1 MIFFGRDDSFCSPKY
16 RSAEPDEFIKIYCKI
31 MIVFIKQLMNMSEK
45 ILQSKIRTK
54 RGIVGYVNKEID
66 NIYVTCNI

>member
-1 MIFFGRDDSFCSPKY
+1 
-16 RSAEPDEFIKIYCKI
+16 

-66 NIYVTCNI
+66 NIYATCNIWHWETRFIIII